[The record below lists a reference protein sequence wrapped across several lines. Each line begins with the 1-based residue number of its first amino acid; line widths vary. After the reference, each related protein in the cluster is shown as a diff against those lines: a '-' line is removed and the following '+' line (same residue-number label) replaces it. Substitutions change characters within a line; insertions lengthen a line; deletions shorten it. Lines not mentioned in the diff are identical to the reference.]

1 MPTAELLILLLAGAV
16 LAGFVQGLSGFGFS
30 MVAMSIWVWGLEPQ
44 LAAVMAVF
52 GSLAGQLVGLYS
64 VRRGL
69 SLGALAPFLAG
80 GLAGIPIGVVLL
92 PQLDANLFKLA
103 LGLLLVVACP
113 AMLFASRLPRV
124 SIASRLGARLGDG
137 LAGLG
142 GGFMGGL
149 GGFTGVI
156 PTLWC
161 TLRGL
166 PKDEQRSVIQNFNL
180 ATLSVTMAAYLAT
193 GAVTRPMWPLLP
205 LVAVALVVPSLLGA
219 RLYHLLGEHDY
230 RRVVLGLLTAMGAAL
245 LWAAAPR
252 VFG

>member
-1 MPTAELLILLLAGAV
+1 MPNAELLILLLAGAV
-16 LAGFVQGLSGFGFS
+16 VAGFVQGLSGFGFS

-64 VRRGL
+64 VRRSL

-113 AMLFASRLPRV
+113 AMLFASRLPRL
-124 SIASRLGARLGDG
+124 SISSRLGARLGDG

-193 GAVTRPMWPLLP
+193 GAVTQPMWPLLP

-219 RLYHLLGEHDY
+219 RLYRLLGEHDY